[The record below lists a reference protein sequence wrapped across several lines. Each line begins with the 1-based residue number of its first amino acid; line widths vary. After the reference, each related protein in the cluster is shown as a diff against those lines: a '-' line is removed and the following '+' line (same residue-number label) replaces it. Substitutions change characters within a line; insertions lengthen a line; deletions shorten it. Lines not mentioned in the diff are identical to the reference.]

1 MTVSLT
7 LYYAPGA
14 CSIASH
20 IALQEAQIPFGVK
33 SVALGAGEQRS
44 PDFLALNPKG
54 RIPLLIT
61 PFGPLTEN
69 PAILEYVASLAPE
82 GQLAPVED
90 IAKLAQMRE
99 FNAFLSATV
108 HVAHAHG
115 PRGGR
120 WAKTESA
127 LQDMKAQVADNMLS
141 AFELIEQTLQS
152 GPWVLGK
159 NFSIADAYLY
169 TFARWLE
176 MDRVDTRGLRRVL
189 AHRTRMEQRPAV
201 QAVLAA
207 EGIAYSGDGARK
219 AGSEQPSLNR

>member
-20 IALQEAQIPFGVK
+20 IALQEAQIPFDVR
-33 SVALGAGEQRS
+33 SVALDAGEQRS

-54 RIPLLIT
+54 RIPLLMT

-90 IAKLAQMRE
+90 PAKLSRMRE
-99 FNAFLSATV
+99 FNCFLSATV

-115 PRGGR
+115 PRGER
-120 WAKTESA
+120 WAKTASA
-127 LQDMKAQVADNMLS
+127 LQDMRTQVSNNMLS
-141 AFELIEQTLQS
+141 AFELIEQTLQE
-152 GPWVLGK
+152 GPWVLGDD
-159 NFSIADAYLY
+159 FSIADAYLY

-176 MDRVDTRGLRRVL
+176 MDRVDTRGLKGVL
-189 AHRTRMEQRPAV
+189 AHRARMEQRPAV
-201 QAVLAA
+201 QAVLAE
-207 EGIAYSGDGARK
+207 EGIPYSVDRK
-219 AGSEQPSLNR
+219 PRDHG

>member
-20 IALQEAQIPFGVK
+20 IALQEALIPFEVK

-44 PDFLALNPKG
+44 ADFLALNPKG

-82 GQLAPVED
+82 GQLAPVKD
-90 IAKLAQMRE
+90 PAKLSKMRE
-99 FNAFLSATV
+99 FNCFLSATV

-115 PRGGR
+115 PRGER
-120 WAKTESA
+120 WAKTASA
-127 LQDMKAQVADNMLS
+127 LQDMRAQVSDNMLS
-141 AFELIEQTLQS
+141 AFELIEQSLQE
-152 GPWVLGK
+152 GPWVLGDD
-159 NFSIADAYLY
+159 FSIADAYLY

-176 MDRVDTRGLRRVL
+176 MDRVDTRGLKGVL
-189 AHRTRMEQRPAV
+189 AHRARMEQRPAV
-201 QAVLAA
+201 QAVLAE
-207 EGIAYSGDGARK
+207 EGIPYSVDREPRAHG
-219 AGSEQPSLNR
+219 

>member
-20 IALQEAQIPFGVK
+20 IALQEAQIPFDLR

-54 RIPLLIT
+54 RIPLVIT

-69 PAILEYVASLAPE
+69 PAILEYVAALAPE
-82 GQLAPVED
+82 GQLAPVND
-90 IAKLAQMRE
+90 ASKLAKMRE
-99 FNAFLSATV
+99 FNCFLSATV
-108 HVAHAHG
+108 HGAHAHG

-159 NFSIADAYLY
+159 RLLDCRCLPLYLCP
-169 TFARWLE
+169 
-176 MDRVDTRGLRRVL
+176 L
-189 AHRTRMEQRPAV
+189 A
-201 QAVLAA
+201 
-207 EGIAYSGDGARK
+207 GDGPGGYPWTEGRACASSSNGAATCGTSRF
-219 AGSEQPSLNR
+219 GRGGDSL

>member
-1 MTVSLT
+1 MTESLT

-20 IALQEAQIPFGVK
+20 IALQEAQIPFDVQ
-33 SVALGAGEQRS
+33 SVALAAGEQRT

-82 GQLAPVED
+82 GKLAP
-90 IAKLAQMRE
+90 AKDPERLAKMRE
-99 FNAFLSATV
+99 FNCFLSATV

-120 WAKTESA
+120 WAQTESA
-127 LQDMKAQVADNMLS
+127 LQDMQAQVSGNMLS
-141 AFELIEQTLQS
+141 AFELIEQTLQR
-152 GPWVLGK
+152 GPWVLGED
-159 NFSIADAYLY
+159 FSIADAYLY

-176 MDRVDTRGLRRVL
+176 MDRVDTRGLKGVL
-189 AHRTRMEQRPAV
+189 AHRARMEQRPAV

-207 EGIAYSGDGARK
+207 EGIAYSGDREPKARV
-219 AGSEQPSLNR
+219 

>member
-20 IALQEAQIPFGVK
+20 IALQEAQIPFDVK

-159 NFSIADAYLY
+159 DFSIADAYLY

-176 MDRVDTRGLRRVL
+176 MDRVDTRGLKRVL

-207 EGIAYSGDGARK
+207 EGIAHSGDGARK

>member
-20 IALQEAQIPFGVK
+20 IALQEAQIPFDVK

-159 NFSIADAYLY
+159 TSRLQMLTFIPLPVGWRWTGWIHAD
-169 TFARWLE
+169 
-176 MDRVDTRGLRRVL
+176 
-189 AHRTRMEQRPAV
+189 
-201 QAVLAA
+201 
-207 EGIAYSGDGARK
+207 
-219 AGSEQPSLNR
+219 

>member
-20 IALQEAQIPFGVK
+20 IALQEAQIPFDVK

-120 WAKTESA
+120 WANTESA

-159 NFSIADAYLY
+159 DFSIADAYLY

>member
-20 IALQEAQIPFGVK
+20 IALQEAQIPFDVK

-159 NFSIADAYLY
+159 RLLDCRCLPLYLCP
-169 TFARWLE
+169 
-176 MDRVDTRGLRRVL
+176 L
-189 AHRTRMEQRPAV
+189 A
-201 QAVLAA
+201 
-207 EGIAYSGDGARK
+207 GDGPGGYTRTEASP
-219 AGSEQPSLNR
+219 GPSRSNGAAASSSSRSGRRGYCL